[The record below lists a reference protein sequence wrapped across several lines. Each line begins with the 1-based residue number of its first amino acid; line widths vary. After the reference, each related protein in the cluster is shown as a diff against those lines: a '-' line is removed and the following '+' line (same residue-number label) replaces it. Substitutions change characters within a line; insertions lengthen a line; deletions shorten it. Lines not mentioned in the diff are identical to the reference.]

1 MSIDLAY
8 KVLTAFALLV
18 LTGLAL
24 LCLVRCIIGPRI
36 SDRILSINIT
46 GTLTVIM
53 VCATVVLLDEGYL
66 ADIALIYSMISF
78 LAVIILSKVY
88 TGIYYERKHE
98 EELQAAASAQESA
111 QATAEEEAKA

>member
-8 KVLTAFALLV
+8 KALTAFALLV
-18 LTGLAL
+18 LTILAL
-24 LCLVRCIIGPRI
+24 ACLIRCIVGPRI
-36 SDRILSINIT
+36 SDRILAINIT
-46 GTLTVIM
+46 GTLTVLM
-53 VCATVVLLDEGYL
+53 VCATVVLLHEGYL

-98 EELQAAASAQESA
+98 EALHAGQAEETAA
-111 QATAEEEAKA
+111 QASEEGAKA